1 MAHNITPH
9 RTQLVVVRGVVELIP
24 RLHQVLLQARVNLGT
39 LEVSDIRVPWPGQ
52 VVEVLVQLVKIR
64 RVQEPMQ
71 QVVTGGLVWH
81 ISVHT
86 MRVVV
91 AEEVVVVHTVQ
102 VVQVVVVMVEPRG
115 RMGLQTLEVGGVEVR
130 VVEVRG
136 PVVTVAR
143 ES

>member
-1 MAHNITPH
+1 
-9 RTQLVVVRGVVELIP
+9 
-24 RLHQVLLQARVNLGT
+24 
-39 LEVSDIRVPWPGQ
+39 
-52 VVEVLVQLVKIR
+52 
-64 RVQEPMQ
+64 
-71 QVVTGGLVWH
+71 
-81 ISVHT
+81 

-130 VVEVRG
+130 VVQVRG